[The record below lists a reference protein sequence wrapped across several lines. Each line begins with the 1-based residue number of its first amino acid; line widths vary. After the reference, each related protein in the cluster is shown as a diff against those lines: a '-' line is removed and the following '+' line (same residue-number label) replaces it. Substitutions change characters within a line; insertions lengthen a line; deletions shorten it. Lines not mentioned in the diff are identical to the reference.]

1 MTTKKMGGVFS
12 AMFFV
17 LACVAGVATV
27 FFFFFESESFGESAF
42 LTTPNI
48 AFQSADD
55 IDNGVGGARSMAS
68 KRIPEAVD
76 PLSSARGEG
85 AVKIPNSDDDL
96 RNASEKHWMEELFRA
111 RRKAG
116 LVGPAECKD
125 VHFGAVAAGKTR
137 GNHRH
142 RGKMETFAVFGNA
155 NGIVRVEREL
165 GGAYTDYS
173 FRRNE
178 KVIVSS
184 PKGLG
189 HAITN
194 VEEDESRVV
203 VIVACSDRAHEDD
216 DDAGQNDYQIWDD
229 L

>member
-1 MTTKKMGGVFS
+1 MMAKKMGGVSVVFL
-12 AMFFV
+12 
-17 LACVAGVATV
+17 LACAVVVGVAA
-27 FFFFFESESFGESAF
+27 FFFFESSAVESSGESNAF
-42 LTTPNI
+42 VT
-48 AFQSADD
+48 AFQSDD
-55 IDNGVGGARSMAS
+55 DENDDGVDGAPPRSMAS
-68 KRIPEAVD
+68 KRIPEAID

-85 AVKIPNSDDDL
+85 AVKIPSSDDDL
-96 RNASEKHWMEELFRA
+96 RNASEKHWMEEMFRA

-116 LVGPAECKD
+116 LVGPERCRD

-203 VIVACSDRAHEDD
+203 VIVACSDQAHEDE
-216 DDAGQNDYQIWDD
+216 DAGQNDYQIWDD

>member
-17 LACVAGVATV
+17 LACTVGVATV
-27 FFFFFESESFGESAF
+27 FFFFFESFGESAF

-116 LVGPAECKD
+116 LVGPEQCRD

-173 FRRNE
+173 FRRGE

>member
-1 MTTKKMGGVFS
+1 
-12 AMFFV
+12 
-17 LACVAGVATV
+17 
-27 FFFFFESESFGESAF
+27 
-42 LTTPNI
+42 
-48 AFQSADD
+48 
-55 IDNGVGGARSMAS
+55 
-68 KRIPEAVD
+68 
-76 PLSSARGEG
+76 
-85 AVKIPNSDDDL
+85 
-96 RNASEKHWMEELFRA
+96 
-111 RRKAG
+111 
-116 LVGPAECKD
+116 LVGPEQCRD

>member
-1 MTTKKMGGVFS
+1 MMSKKMGGVS
-12 AMFFV
+12 VFFL
-17 LACVAGVATV
+17 LACAVVVGVAA
-27 FFFFFESESFGESAF
+27 FFFFESKSGESSGAF
-42 LTTPNI
+42 LTTD
-48 AFQSADD
+48 AFQSDD
-55 IDNGVGGARSMAS
+55 DDNDDGVDGAPRSMAS
-68 KRIPEAVD
+68 KRIPEAID

-85 AVKIPNSDDDL
+85 AVKIPSSDDDL
-96 RNASEKHWMEELFRA
+96 RNASEKHWMEEMFRA

-116 LVGPAECKD
+116 LVGPERCRD

-203 VIVACSDRAHEDD
+203 VIVACSDQAHEDE
-216 DDAGQNDYQIWDD
+216 DAGQNDYQIWDD